1 MAAGN
6 KTYRG
11 LAVPL
16 NGESEIKQV
25 TAATDILTITGAS
38 GQSGKFL
45 VLRNSS
51 ESEIFSISSAGAL
64 AVTSANLTIAGTQRG
79 LVFSGVPTTKAT
91 TGYTKGQLF
100 IMWHGSIPRIA
111 ICTSTAGDILKYR
124 AVKSKT
130 LGRLT

>member
-25 TAATDILTITGAS
+25 TAAT
-38 GQSGKFL
+38 
-45 VLRNSS
+45 
-51 ESEIFSISSAGAL
+51 EIFSISSAGAL

>member
-64 AVTSANLTIAGTQRG
+64 AVTSANLTSAGTQRG
-79 LVFSGVPTTKAT
+79 LVLSVAPLTNVDTGSPTLPSFNICQVST
-91 TGYTKGQLF
+91 
-100 IMWHGSIPRIA
+100 PRIA
-111 ICTSTAGDILKYR
+111 ICT
-124 AVKSKT
+124 
-130 LGRLT
+130 